1 MCQWVY
7 RRYIL
12 PNNNQGV
19 SIASLGWELALGH
32 FLMLCEKIP
41 FTKETARSL
50 GSMHILSSLLRKQF
64 TIGKFRS
71 RLSLR
76 HKLWMLNSKKAHPHS
91 LQSSRHR
98 NRVQS
103 MRDLRLYCGSRDQ
116 QDMWNAFSVTE
127 SALLDPL
134 LPGACR
140 ISLSGLSQNNH
151 LEWFPREFP
160 VLCHGLVQI
169 LEVLS
174 GSRSPYPSMSQ
185 NARTRLLR
193 IEILLRE
200 GGTLPSSL
208 GDTILANT
216 KRAY

>member
-1 MCQWVY
+1 M
-7 RRYIL
+7 
-12 PNNNQGV
+12 P
-19 SIASLGWELALGH
+19 
-32 FLMLCEKIP
+32 
-41 FTKETARSL
+41 
-50 GSMHILSSLLRKQF
+50 
-64 TIGKFRS
+64 
-71 RLSLR
+71 
-76 HKLWMLNSKKAHPHS
+76 NSKKAHPHS

-98 NRVQS
+98 NRAQP

-127 SALLDPL
+127 SALLDPI

-140 ISLSGLSQNNH
+140 ISLSGFSQNNH

-174 GSRSPYPSMSQ
+174 GSKSPCPSMSQ

-193 IEILLRE
+193 IETLHCE

-208 GDTILANT
+208 EDTILANT
-216 KRAY
+216 KRAIKGRRFAFRCLVVDAKRCLKCLGLGIEIPRVFYRNFVVNGVIWEIE